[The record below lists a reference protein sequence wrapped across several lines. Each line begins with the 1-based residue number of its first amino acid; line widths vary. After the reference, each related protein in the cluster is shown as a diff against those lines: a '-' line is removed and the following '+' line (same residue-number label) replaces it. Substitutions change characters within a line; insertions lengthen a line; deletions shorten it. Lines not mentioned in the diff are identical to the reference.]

1 MISPPDFF
9 NYVPNYTLNLTFN
22 IMLNILKQNL
32 KNFCDQYLD
41 SLNDEKNLQITYNKD
56 EQNITMRQFGMIIIT
71 GEKSPVGLDRIFLE
85 PPIDLPEPGV
95 ISVTNL
101 SGWLAL
107 FVVCYWAFKRYRG
120 IILQLDIVLVR
131 NNNNTYCYALIDK
144 SDLYGIKL
152 RLLYY
157 NCIWV
162 KGCYI
167 ELDGKTVYALI
178 SNRLAPDLA
187 YDVDI
192 VTVFR
197 ILDDNTL
204 GNHHY
209 VTWLPFPGPNQE
221 HWDTLC
227 RNMNIKLYYG
237 LERVEPV
244 IDVEDE
250 FSIGLTVRKH
260 NIINEYVFI
269 RWA

>member
-1 MISPPDFF
+1 
-9 NYVPNYTLNLTFN
+9 
-22 IMLNILKQNL
+22 MLKILKQIL
-32 KNFCDQYLD
+32 KNFSDQFLGN
-41 SLNDEKNLQITYNKD
+41 LNNKKNIQTTYNKD
-56 EQNITMRQFGMIIIT
+56 EQSLTMRQLGVIVIV
-71 GEKSPVGLDRIFLE
+71 GKKSPVDLASIFLE

-120 IILQLDIVLVR
+120 ITLQLDIVLVR
-131 NNNNTYCYALIDK
+131 NNDNTYCYALIDK
-144 SDLYGIKL
+144 SDPYGIKL

-167 ELDGKTVYALI
+167 ELNGKTVYALI

-187 YDVDI
+187 YNVDI

-204 GNHHY
+204 GDLHY
-209 VTWLPFPGPNQE
+209 VTWLPFPGPNPE
-221 HWDTLC
+221 HWDNLC

-244 IDVEDE
+244 IDLEDE

-269 RWA
+269 RWS